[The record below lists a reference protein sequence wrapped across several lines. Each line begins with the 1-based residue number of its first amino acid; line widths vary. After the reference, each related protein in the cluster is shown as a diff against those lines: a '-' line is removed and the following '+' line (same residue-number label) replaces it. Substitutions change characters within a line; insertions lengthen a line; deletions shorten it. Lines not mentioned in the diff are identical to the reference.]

1 MAGWAWPGYKCV
13 VVTCPRCGASR
24 GDGDRFCADYGA
36 PLGRCPSC
44 RESASPGKRFCP
56 SCWHALARAGSVS
69 LVTAAAPLPA
79 GQAAAG
85 TGHLAP
91 MQHARRGLARVRP
104 ATGGGDPATTAA
116 LASAPASLRELGSPY
131 HFAPGLIDYGQ
142 YLMRADNDEAA
153 AAVVGEAHDIADRLR
168 CQPLL
173 ERAAGLPSQKRESGP
188 R

>member
-24 GDGDRFCADYGA
+24 GDGDRFCADCGA

-44 RESASPGKRFCP
+44 RESASPGERFCP
-56 SCWHALARAGSVS
+56 SCWHTLARAGSVS

-79 GQAAAG
+79 GLAAAG

-91 MQHARRGLARVRP
+91 VQQ
-104 ATGGGDPATTAA
+104 
-116 LASAPASLRELGSPY
+116 APAGLRELGSPY

-173 ERAAGLPSQKRESGP
+173 ERAADLPSQKRESGP